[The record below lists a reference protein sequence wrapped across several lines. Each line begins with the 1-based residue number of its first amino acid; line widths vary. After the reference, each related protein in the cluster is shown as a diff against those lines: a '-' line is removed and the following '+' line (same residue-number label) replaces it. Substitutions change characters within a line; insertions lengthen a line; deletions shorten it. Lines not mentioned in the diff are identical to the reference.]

1 MKKVIIALAMFF
13 TLLASSVHAADYS
26 AQLEELKALLEQCK
40 RLEINTP
47 YEKIGVSTFERFAD
61 YIAEDEKDGVSNS
74 IMTYNH
80 NAMQSIYANTK
91 ANLEAYL
98 SGAKAPLSVPKYDM
112 MKTYISGAGITDG
125 KNNIISSGYGHFAEA
140 SDDIEYFQDFGAMNI
155 QTETGPSNVIA
166 LPDWYYTSENK
177 PEYYFDI
184 VGDGAD
190 HALKIAYKSE
200 KADGKYFRFSQS
212 VKVKPSTTYSYK
224 LSYKGKNVNDGAVTV
239 QVKGGDL
246 SSLTLSSVS
255 NTWQDSGWQTFTTGS
270 KDTSVSFTVKVSDI
284 CEELYIDDIIVK
296 ESSGSNLLEN
306 GNFEGEYDK
315 GHISEID
322 EILVRAKKSNV
333 SVSFLLQPMYF
344 WRIPGCEDMYTSK
357 TGYSYNIND
366 PRAKAKIEQ
375 YLRTLI
381 PIIAKYEA
389 VRDIC
394 ITNEPNFDTR
404 TYPDFY
410 NPKFREYLLGLYG
423 DISTINQKY
432 GTSYTTVEAITM
444 PGEFSKSALFY
455 DWICFNED
463 MLTEWNAWM
472 ASIIKEYTSKPVHC
486 KIMNYLIP
494 DENADRKELA
504 YGVDAEKF
512 DTFSDYAGNDATS
525 SIGHTPTLTT
535 KMMWYDYLSSVTGKP
550 IYNSEDHFISD
561 GSTTYSE
568 AQKDT
573 VRYNLWQGA
582 IHGRTMSTMWVWART
597 YDSGSDLANS
607 ILTRP
612 DCLAEAGYTSLDMMR
627 NADDITKLS
636 SQKPEVALFY
646 SKTSR
651 VFSDDYMEYLHRY
664 YQALLYSG
672 KRVGFVTETSLDK
685 LSDYKYLV
693 IPYVEYTTPEALA
706 AVNSFIDNGGKVI
719 YYADREGYFGS
730 NYKIMSK
737 DKFGNSI
744 DNAKIESKGTRFST
758 RDTDE
763 VATAF
768 QNYFTSDRVR
778 VKDNS
783 TGKNAAKVEYVYEV
797 GTDGNVLVNIVNHNE
812 SNKTVSVYL
821 DGKKISEMKNVLTGE
836 DMGGSYTLEQYVPLT
851 LKLKSST
858 ETPSKPEN
866 IKFNSNMLSW
876 DNDDNAVTYKVYYTG
891 DEGTENLIASTSN
904 NYCEG
909 SGYGVYKV
917 VPENSNGVQGP
928 AEMIAV
934 NSQFDIKFN
943 SVNLEGGANASVNVK
958 NNSKYRQRA
967 VIKIRNSAGKLSMCD
982 VWLAPK
988 EEMNFKAS
996 LAGITDSVTASV
1008 ENGYNKDLKLT
1019 IKSEK

>member
-1 MKKVIIALAMFF
+1 MFF

-40 RLEINTP
+40 RLEISTP
-47 YEKIGVSTFERFAD
+47 YEKIGVSTFERFVD
-61 YIAEDEKDGVSNS
+61 YIAEDEKDGVSDS

-184 VGDGAD
+184 VDDGAD

-224 LSYKGKNVNDGAVTV
+224 LSYKGKSVNDGAVTV

-246 SSLTLSSVS
+246 SSLTLASVS

-270 KDTSVSFTVKVSDI
+270 SDKSVSFTVKVSDI

-375 YLRTLI
+375 YLRTI
-381 PIIAKYEA
+381 VPIIAKYEA

-410 NPKFREYLLGLYG
+410 NPKFREYLSGIYG
-423 DISTINQKY
+423 NISTINQKY
-432 GTSYTTVEAITM
+432 GTSYSSVDNIEM
-444 PGEFSKSALFY
+444 PGEFSKNALFY

-463 MLTEWNAWM
+463 MLSEWNGWM

-486 KIMNYLIP
+486 KIMNYFIP
-494 DENADRKELA
+494 SESANRKELTF
-504 YGVDAEKF
+504 GVDAEKF
-512 DTFSDYAGNDATS
+512 DVFSDYAGNDASS

-535 KMMWYDYLSSVTGKP
+535 KMMWYDYLSSITGKP

-561 GSTTYSE
+561 GSTIYNE
-568 AQKDT
+568 EQKNT

-612 DCLAEAGYTSLDMMR
+612 DCVAEAGYTSLDMMR
-627 NADDITKLS
+627 NADDIIRLS

-651 VFSDDYMEYLHRY
+651 VFNDDYMEYLVRY
-664 YQALLYSG
+664 YQALLFSG

-693 IPYVEYTTPEALA
+693 IPYVEYTTPEALD

-730 NYKIMSK
+730 NYKCMTK
-737 DKFGNSI
+737 DKFGNSM

-758 RDTDE
+758 RDTDD

-778 VKDNS
+778 VIDNS
-783 TGKNAAKVEYVYEV
+783 TGKTAAKVEYVYKV
-797 GTDGNVLVNIVNHNE
+797 GESGSVLVNIVNHNE
-812 SNKTVSVYL
+812 NNKTVSVYL
-821 DGKKISEMKNVLTGE
+821 DGEKITEMKNVLTGE
-836 DMGGSYTLEQYVPLT
+836 DMGGSYTLKQYVPLT
-851 LKLKSST
+851 LKLKNST
-858 ETPSKPEN
+858 ETPSELKNLKYNGN
-866 IKFNSNMLSW
+866 ILSW
-876 DNDDNAVTYKVYYTG
+876 DDDDNAVLYSVYYTDATG
-891 DEGTENLIASTSN
+891 EEVLLARTEN
-904 NYCEG
+904 NYCTG
-909 SGYGVYKV
+909 SGYGIYTVI
-917 VPENSNGVQGP
+917 PENSLGVQGP
-928 AEMIAV
+928 ATTLNAE
-934 NSQFDIKFN
+934 SHFDIKFN
-943 SVNLEGGANASVNVK
+943 SVELTGGTNVSVNVK
-958 NNSKYRQRA
+958 NNSVFRQRA
-967 VIKIRNSAGKLSMCD
+967 VVKIRTSIGKVAVSE
-982 VWLAPK
+982 VWLAPM
-988 EEMNFKAS
+988 EDIDVRAALS
-996 LAGITDSVTASV
+996 GSSDYVVASV
-1008 ENGYNKDLKLT
+1008 GSDYSGGYDVSVKY
-1019 IKSEK
+1019 EK